1 MFFVL
6 DWRFFRRGPM
16 CHCFFN
22 RLLAFRGK
30 LVHSW
35 QCGLRTTFTKLHL
48 SSKYFGLTFSRSLP
62 GSRQLLGWS
71 RSLHETSRPS
81 VEFFSHKSAQSIEID
96 QLFVPHHQVSDCDTH
111 RFEGPCGHE
120 PDEIFCKR
128 GGHGLPGIRDDWFHN
143 SSNNSSQQQKK
154 IGLSYQDFMW
164 QNIAS
169 RFACLEMVCV
179 LGGAIRPLDS
189 YSRSSLMIKSATCSR
204 VISLVVSWAIAP
216 SKGLVDESWAAQ
228 FASLNLSP
236 TLTARLY
243 SSSLLLPFSDT

>member
-1 MFFVL
+1 M
-6 DWRFFRRGPM
+6 
-16 CHCFFN
+16 
-22 RLLAFRGK
+22 
-30 LVHSW
+30 
-35 QCGLRTTFTKLHL
+35 
-48 SSKYFGLTFSRSLP
+48 
-62 GSRQLLGWS
+62 
-71 RSLHETSRPS
+71 
-81 VEFFSHKSAQSIEID
+81 EID
-96 QLFVPHHQVSDCDTH
+96 QSFVPHHQVSDRDTH
-111 RFEGPCGHE
+111 RFKGPFGYE
-120 PDEIFCKR
+120 PDEIFCDM

-154 IGLSYQDFMW
+154 SACPNTYQDFMW

-216 SKGLVDESWAAQ
+216 SKGVDESWAAQ
-228 FASLNLSP
+228 FASLNLSL